1 MGLSARRQPKQQT
14 SKPSVNEQ
22 MLSKTPRHAV
32 QVLWREDSP
41 DEEVRPQRRACS
53 HDERDTSSDKERQQ
67 SEVLAEDMAV
77 AFFILVE
84 QQEVG
89 SGDPED
95 RAGPVANEGED
106 ADDDDVE
113 VANSVVGAGEV
124 DGGDGVGATEG
135 EEGGVLEE
143 DRDGTDFRDG
153 KVGGLQGMKEDVCK
167 EEERDVCC
175 AGLSHAEDGMKQ
187 VKEVC

>member
-1 MGLSARRQPKQQT
+1 MGVSARSQPKQET

-22 MLSKTPRHAV
+22 MLPKTPRHAV
-32 QVLWREDSP
+32 QVLWRENSP
-41 DEEVRPQRRACS
+41 DEEVCPQRRACS
-53 HDERDTSSDKERQQ
+53 HDERNTSSDKERQQ

-77 AFFILVE
+77 PFIILVE

-89 SGDPED
+89 SGYPED
-95 RAGPVANEGED
+95 RASPVADEGKD
-106 ADDDDVE
+106 ADNNDVE
-113 VANSVVGAGEV
+113 AADSVVGAGEI

-135 EEGGVLEE
+135 KEGSVLEE

-153 KVGGLQGMKEDVCK
+153 KLGGLQGMKEDVCK

-175 AGLSHAEDGMKQ
+175 TRLSHAEDGIKQ